1 MSKLYIMLE
10 VTAKNRT
17 EENNWEGQGG
27 DERTA
32 VLNMTVLRGL
42 NKKMTLKKNFL
53 ALFHLPSAY
62 QTTETFCNHRSPL
75 L

>member
-42 NKKMTLKKNFL
+42 NKKMTLKCL
-53 ALFHLPSAY
+53 I
-62 QTTETFCNHRSPL
+62 ET
-75 L
+75 